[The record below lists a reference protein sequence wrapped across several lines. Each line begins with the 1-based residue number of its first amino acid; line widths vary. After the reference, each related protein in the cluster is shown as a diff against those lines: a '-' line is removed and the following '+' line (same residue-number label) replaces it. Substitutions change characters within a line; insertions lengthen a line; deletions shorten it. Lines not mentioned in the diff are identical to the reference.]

1 VRNVQKRAEI
11 LEKLKRD
18 LDPKR
23 FKHCVRAEATA
34 VSLAKKHGV
43 SIKLASIAALLHD
56 YARKF
61 SRSDLLKQ
69 AIKFRLK
76 IDAIGKFEPKLFHAE
91 LSALLARQEFGITSF
106 QILNAI
112 KKHTVGSPK
121 MTTLEKIIYLSD
133 HIEAGRSFSGVKRL
147 RKLAFTNL
155 DRAVVESASN
165 MLLFLLGQGLP
176 IYPGTIATRNYY
188 LLRS

>member
-1 VRNVQKRAEI
+1 MQKRAEI

-23 FKHCVRAEATA
+23 FEHSLRAEATA

-61 SRSDLLKQ
+61 SRAELLKQ
-69 AIKFRLK
+69 AKKFRLK
-76 IDAIGKFEPKLFHAE
+76 IDAISKFEPKLFHAE
-91 LSALLARQEFGITSF
+91 LSALLAKREFGITSP
-106 QILNAI
+106 QILKAI
-112 KKHTVGSPK
+112 KKHTVGTPK

-133 HIEAGRSFSGVKRL
+133 HIEEGRNFAGVKKIRN
-147 RKLAFTNL
+147 LAFRNL
-155 DRAVVESASN
+155 DKAIVASASN
-165 MLLFLLGQGLP
+165 MLKFLLNEGLP
-176 IYPGTIATRNYY
+176 IHPGTIATRNYY
-188 LLRS
+188 LLKS

>member
-1 VRNVQKRAEI
+1 MQKRADI

-23 FKHCVRAEATA
+23 FEHSVRAEATA

-61 SRSDLLKQ
+61 SRLDLLKQ
-69 AIKFRLK
+69 AKKFRLN

-91 LSALLARQEFGITSF
+91 LSALLARQEFGITSH

-133 HIEAGRSFSGVKRL
+133 HIEEGRTFTGVKKL
-147 RKLAFTNL
+147 RKLALINL
-155 DRAVVESASN
+155 DKAIVESASN
-165 MLLFLLGQGLP
+165 MLHFLLDKGLP
-176 IYPGTIATRNYY
+176 IHPGTVATRNYY
-188 LLRS
+188 LLNS